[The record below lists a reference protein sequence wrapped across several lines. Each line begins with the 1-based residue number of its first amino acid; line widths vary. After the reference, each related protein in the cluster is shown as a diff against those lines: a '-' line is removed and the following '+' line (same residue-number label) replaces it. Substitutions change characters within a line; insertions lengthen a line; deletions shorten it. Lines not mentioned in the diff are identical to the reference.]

1 MAQSTPIITLTTD
14 FGTKDEYVGVLRGV
28 LLKQNRNIVTVDI
41 SHHIAPQDVSS
52 AARIVSRSYNY
63 FPEGSVHLVV
73 VDPGVGSSRQ
83 IIAMKAYNHFFV
95 GPDNG
100 IFSFLIQNDEA
111 VVHRVDEN
119 KWGGDQ
125 PSNTFHGRDIMAP
138 VAAHI
143 AATHSLADIGEQ
155 ISAASCVKTPGQT
168 VKRLP
173 NVLIGLVVHVDHF
186 GNLCTNISKND
197 LADYNPCH
205 CQITIGNEVIH
216 AITSSYSSEKPGK
229 YCALFDSHNFLE
241 IAINQGNASE
251 KLGIGTGSE
260 ICVKNISAG

>member
-1 MAQSTPIITLTTD
+1 MSQSTSIITLTTD
-14 FGTKDEYVGVLRGV
+14 FGTKDEYVGVLKGV
-28 LLKQNRNIVTVDI
+28 ILRQNRNIVTVDI
-41 SHHIAPQDVSS
+41 SHHIAPQDVGS
-52 AARIVSRSYNY
+52 ATHIVSRSYCY

-100 IFSFLIQNDEA
+100 VFSFLFRDNEA
-111 VVHRVDEN
+111 VVHRVDEY
-119 KWGGDQ
+119 KWGGVQ
-125 PSNTFHGRDIMAP
+125 TSNTFHGRDIMAP

-143 AATHSLADIGEQ
+143 ATTHSLADIGIQ
-155 ISAASCVKTPGQT
+155 ISAASCVKTFGQD

-173 NVLIGLVVHVDHF
+173 HVLIGQVVHVDHF
-186 GNLCTNISKND
+186 GNLCTNISKDD
-197 LADYNPCH
+197 LADYNPYH

-216 AITSSYSSEKPGK
+216 AIASSYSAEQPGK
-229 YCALFDSHNFLE
+229 YCALFDSHDFLE